1 MRFTRRDTVATGL
14 VAAVVLVYVAH
25 VGLDGIPFVHDV
37 SGMAAVGLILGFAS
51 RRVGGRVFAG
61 AWIPAPRASSAL
73 TTMTIDHLVYGAPD
87 LAAAVDDLAARF
99 GVRAQ
104 PGGKHHGIGT
114 RNALLAL
121 GPRTYLE
128 VLAPDPDQPPPSN
141 PLPFGIDELTSPRLV
156 GWAVGCDDIDTA
168 IAGARAAGY
177 DPGDAIEMT
186 RTGATGTVL
195 RWRLT
200 LNANAGGPVPFLI
213 AWGHTEH

>member
-1 MRFTRRDTVATGL
+1 
-14 VAAVVLVYVAH
+14 
-25 VGLDGIPFVHDV
+25 
-37 SGMAAVGLILGFAS
+37 
-51 RRVGGRVFAG
+51 
-61 AWIPAPRASSAL
+61 
-73 TTMTIDHLVYGAPD
+73 MTIDHLVYGAPD

-141 PLPFGIDELTSPRLV
+141 PRPFGIDELTSPRLV

-200 LNANAGGPVPFLI
+200 LNAIAGGPVPFLI
-213 AWGHTEH
+213 AWGHTEHPATTSPQGLALEAFEVEHPDPESLAATLRALGADVDVKPATWTALVAHVRGRTRTEELR

>member
-1 MRFTRRDTVATGL
+1 
-14 VAAVVLVYVAH
+14 
-25 VGLDGIPFVHDV
+25 
-37 SGMAAVGLILGFAS
+37 
-51 RRVGGRVFAG
+51 
-61 AWIPAPRASSAL
+61 
-73 TTMTIDHLVYGAPD
+73 MTIDHLVYGAPD

-141 PLPFGIDELTSPRLV
+141 PRPFGIDELTSPRLV

-200 LNANAGGPVPFLI
+200 LNQSREGRCSSSSHGGTPSIPLPRRRKASRSKRSKSSIPTPSRSQRPSVHWAP
-213 AWGHTEH
+213 TST